1 MIPAV
6 PILRKAFHLA
16 RNGLLLVAGTR
27 SLRCLLSCRC
37 AGVVEIGVKSHLTNF
52 KSSGKFMAGEGCR
65 VHGVTSSGIVS
76 LGRYTSLNGPNI
88 TLFSKIYPIQIGSFC
103 SIARNV
109 QIQEYNHDMSK
120 PSTYFMSA
128 NVFGGG
134 IVDDVVSKG
143 PIRIGDDVWI
153 GANAVILSGVSIGT
167 GAIVAAGAIV
177 VADVPEFAVVGGTP
191 AKVIS
196 MRFSET
202 QIRRLKQL
210 DWYRWSIAEI
220 IANREFFSSPLP
232 R

>member
-1 MIPAV
+1 MS
-6 PILRKAFHLA
+6 ILQKAFQLA
-16 RNGLLLVAGTR
+16 RNDLLLAARTR
-27 SLRCLLSCRC
+27 SLRGLLSCRC
-37 AGVVEIGVKSHLTNF
+37 AGILKIGGKSHLTNF
-52 KSSGKFMAGEGCR
+52 KSSGAFLAGEGCR
-65 VHGVTSSGIVS
+65 IHGVTSSGVVR

-88 TLFSKIYPIQIGSFC
+88 TLFSKINPIEIGSFC

-128 NVFGGG
+128 NVFGGN
-134 IVDDVVSKG
+134 IADDVVSKG

-167 GAIVAAGAIV
+167 GAIIAAGAVV
-177 VADVPEFAVVGGTP
+177 VADVPEFAVVGGAP

-196 MRFSET
+196 MRFSEA
-202 QIRRLKQL
+202 QIGRLKQL
-210 DWYRWSIAEI
+210 DWYRWSIREI
-220 IANREFFSSPLP
+220 IANRAFFSSPLS